1 MEDKTIS
8 YEEAMNKLETIV
20 QTLDRGEVGLD
31 ESITLFKE
39 GLSMV
44 QACRAQ
50 LDKAEGEIKILMNG
64 EFTDLADQA

>member
-1 MEDKTIS
+1 MEEKTLS
-8 YEEAMNKLETIV
+8 YEEAMTKLETIV

-31 ESITLFKE
+31 ESINLFKE

-64 EFTDLADQA
+64 EFTDFADQA